1 MGQEVDVVALG
12 VVLAGVSTTA
22 LLARQ
27 RGDDGGLGAV
37 EQVADLAGL
46 QQVRVEH
53 HALVG
58 DRDLGVALA
67 QLADLAE
74 RLVQHGLVAVDP
86 DVVHHHVG
94 QVLAD
99 LRGRLATGR
108 RAQALDLGTHGLV
121 GVAGDLRHADAL
133 DVDRHLPTGPPPEH
147 EEIHEINLRNF
158 YINRNFTN
166 PTKAQGG
173 AEEWTQS
180 FILDAKSGFTQGTV
194 GFGMDVLGLYS
205 VKLDGGKGT
214 GGTQLLPLDHD
225 GRPADNFGRT
235 GVAFKAKLSQTEMK
249 VGEWMPVLPI
259 LRSDDGRSLPQ
270 TFRGGQ
276 ITSKEIDGLTLYGG
290 QFRANSPRDDSSMSD
305 MSMTGKAAFTSD
317 RFNFQGGEYA
327 FNDKRTQIGLWNAEL
342 KDIYSQQYVNLIHS
356 QPLGDWT
363 LGANLGFFYGK
374 DDGSARAGDL
384 DNKTWSGMFSAR
396 YGGNTFYVGL
406 QKLTGDSAWMRVN
419 GTSGG
424 TLANDS
430 YNASYDNAAGALLAS
445 AP

>member
-1 MGQEVDVVALG
+1 MTVFPVPYALPG
-12 VVLAGVSTTA
+12 VIALAI
-22 LLARQ
+22 
-27 RGDDGGLGAV
+27 
-37 EQVADLAGL
+37 AGL
-46 QQVRVEH
+46 PLPASAEEGGFVEG
-53 HALVG
+53 AKVNL
-58 DRDLGVALA
+58 
-67 QLADLAE
+67 
-74 RLVQHGLVAVDP
+74 
-86 DVVHHHVG
+86 
-94 QVLAD
+94 
-99 LRGRLATGR
+99 
-108 RAQALDLGTHGLV
+108 
-121 GVAGDLRHADAL
+121 
-133 DVDRHLPTGPPPEH
+133 
-147 EEIHEINLRNF
+147 NLRNF
-158 YINRNFTN
+158 YINRNFTD
-166 PTKAQGG
+166 PTKAQGK

-235 GVAFKAKLSQTEMK
+235 NVAFKARLSQTEVK

-276 ITSKEIDGLTLYGG
+276 ITSKEIAGLTLYGG

-317 RFNFQGGEYA
+317 RFNFQGGEYL
-327 FNDKRTQIGLWNAEL
+327 FNDKRTQIGVWNAQL
-342 KDIYSQQYVNLIHS
+342 KDIYSQQYLNVLHS

-374 DDGSARAGDL
+374 EDGSARAGDL
-384 DNKTWSGMFSAR
+384 DNKTWYGMFSAK

-430 YNASYDNAAGALLAS
+430 YNASYDNAQERSWQLRHDYNFAAMGIPGLTLMNRYISGDNVHTGTITDGKEWGRESELGYTVQSGTLKDLNVRWRNSTMRRDFNNNEFDENRLIVSYPISLL
-445 AP
+445 

>member
-1 MGQEVDVVALG
+1 MTSSTTQYLFPSLIAIA
-12 VVLAGVSTTA
+12 LAGVA
-22 LLARQ
+22 LP
-27 RGDDGGLGAV
+27 
-37 EQVADLAGL
+37 
-46 QQVRVEH
+46 
-53 HALVG
+53 
-58 DRDLGVALA
+58 ALA
-67 QLADLAE
+67 E
-74 RLVQHGLVAVDP
+74 E
-86 DVVHHHVG
+86 
-94 QVLAD
+94 
-99 LRGRLATGR
+99 
-108 RAQALDLGTHGLV
+108 
-121 GVAGDLRHADAL
+121 AGFVEGAKANL
-133 DVDRHLPTGPPPEH
+133 
-147 EEIHEINLRNF
+147 NLRNF

-166 PTKAQGG
+166 PTKSQGK

-225 GRPADNFGRT
+225 GRPADNFGRAN
-235 GVAFKAKLSQTEMK
+235 VAFKAKLSQTEVK

-305 MSMTGKAAFTSD
+305 MSMTGKAAFKSD
-317 RFNFQGGEYA
+317 RFNFQGVEYA

-342 KDIYSQQYVNLIHS
+342 KDIYSQQYVNLIHT

-374 DDGSARAGDL
+374 DDGSARAGEL
-384 DNKTWSGMFSAR
+384 DNKTWSGLFSAK

-406 QKLTGDSAWMRVN
+406 QKLTGDNAWMRVN

-430 YNASYDNAAGALLAS
+430 YNSSYDNAREKSWQVRHDYNFAALGVPGLTLMNRYISGDNVHTATTS
-445 AP
+445 DGKEWGRESELGYTVQSGTLKNLNVKWRNSTIRRDFSNNEFDENRLIVSYPISLL

>member
-1 MGQEVDVVALG
+1 MTPSTAQYVFPGLIAIALTG
-12 VVLAGVSTTA
+12 MALPATA
-22 LLARQ
+22 EES
-27 RGDDGGLGAV
+27 GFVEGAKV
-37 EQVADLAGL
+37 NL
-46 QQVRVEH
+46 
-53 HALVG
+53 
-58 DRDLGVALA
+58 
-67 QLADLAE
+67 
-74 RLVQHGLVAVDP
+74 
-86 DVVHHHVG
+86 
-94 QVLAD
+94 
-99 LRGRLATGR
+99 
-108 RAQALDLGTHGLV
+108 
-121 GVAGDLRHADAL
+121 
-133 DVDRHLPTGPPPEH
+133 
-147 EEIHEINLRNF
+147 NLRNF

-166 PTKAQGG
+166 PTKAQGK

-225 GRPADNFGRT
+225 GRPADSFGRT
-235 GVAFKAKLSQTEMK
+235 NVAFKAKLSQTEVK

-276 ITSKEIDGLTLYGG
+276 ITSKEINGLTLYGG
-290 QFRANSPRDDSSMSD
+290 QFRQNSPRDDSSMND
-305 MSMTGKAAFTSD
+305 LSMTGKAAFTSD
-317 RFNFQGGEYA
+317 RFNFQGGEYL
-327 FNDKRTQIGLWNAEL
+327 FNEKRTQIGLWNAEL
-342 KDIYSQQYVNLIHS
+342 KDIYSQQYVNLIHT
-356 QPLGDWT
+356 QPIGDWT

-384 DNKTWSGMFSAR
+384 DNKTWSGLLSAR

-430 YNASYDNAAGALLAS
+430 FNSSYDNAREKSWQVRHDYNFVALGIPGLTLMNRYISGENVHTGTVTDGREWGRESELGYTVQSGALKNLNVKWRNS
-445 AP
+445 TMRRDYSNNEFDENRLIVSYPISLL

>member
-1 MGQEVDVVALG
+1 MTHPTAPYALP
-12 VVLAGVSTTA
+12 
-22 LLARQ
+22 
-27 RGDDGGLGAV
+27 GLI
-37 EQVADLAGL
+37 
-46 QQVRVEH
+46 
-53 HALVG
+53 
-58 DRDLGVALA
+58 ALA
-67 QLADLAE
+67 LTGAALPAAAE
-74 RLVQHGLVAVDP
+74 E
-86 DVVHHHVG
+86 
-94 QVLAD
+94 
-99 LRGRLATGR
+99 
-108 RAQALDLGTHGLV
+108 
-121 GVAGDLRHADAL
+121 AGFIEGASANL
-133 DVDRHLPTGPPPEH
+133 
-147 EEIHEINLRNF
+147 NLRNF

-166 PTKAQGG
+166 PTKAQGK
-173 AEEWTQS
+173 AEEWTQN

-235 GVAFKAKLSQTEMK
+235 NVAFKTKLSQTEIK

-276 ITSKEIDGLTLYGG
+276 ITSKEINGLTLYGG

-305 MSMTGKAAFTSD
+305 MSMFGKAALTSD
-317 RFNFQGGEYA
+317 RFNFQGGEYV
-327 FNDKRTQIGLWNAEL
+327 FNEKRTQIGLWNAEL
-342 KDIYSQQYVNLIHS
+342 KDIYSQQYLNLTHS

-374 DDGSARAGDL
+374 DDGSARAGEL

-406 QKLTGDSAWMRVN
+406 QKLTGGSAWMRVN

-430 YNASYDNAAGALLAS
+430 YNSSYDNAQERSWQVRHDYNFAALGIPGLTLMNRYIS
-445 AP
+445 GDNVHTGTITDGKEWGRESELGYTVQSGTLRNLNVRWRNSTMRRDFSNNEFDENRLIISYPISLL

>member
-1 MGQEVDVVALG
+1 MTPSTQYFFPSLIAIA
-12 VVLAGVSTTA
+12 LAGAAQPAMAEEV
-22 LLARQ
+22 
-27 RGDDGGLGAV
+27 GFVEGAKV
-37 EQVADLAGL
+37 NL
-46 QQVRVEH
+46 
-53 HALVG
+53 
-58 DRDLGVALA
+58 
-67 QLADLAE
+67 
-74 RLVQHGLVAVDP
+74 
-86 DVVHHHVG
+86 
-94 QVLAD
+94 
-99 LRGRLATGR
+99 
-108 RAQALDLGTHGLV
+108 
-121 GVAGDLRHADAL
+121 
-133 DVDRHLPTGPPPEH
+133 
-147 EEIHEINLRNF
+147 NLRNF

-166 PTKAQGG
+166 PTKAQGK

-235 GVAFKAKLSQTEMK
+235 NVAFKAKLSQTEVK

-276 ITSKEIDGLTLYGG
+276 ITSKEVDGLTLYGG

-305 MSMTGKAAFTSD
+305 MSMTGKAAFKSD

-327 FNDKRTQIGLWNAEL
+327 FNGKRTQIGLWNAEL
-342 KDIYSQQYVNLIHS
+342 KDIYSQQFINLIHS

-363 LGANLGFFYGK
+363 FGANLGFFYGK
-374 DDGSARAGDL
+374 DDGSARAGEL
-384 DNKTWSGMFSAR
+384 DNKTWSGLFSAK

-430 YNASYDNAAGALLAS
+430 YNASYDNAKEKSWQLRHDYNFAALGVPGLTLMNRYISGDNVHTATTS
-445 AP
+445 DGKEWGRESELGYTVQSGTLKDLNVKWRNSTIRRDFSNNEFDENRLIVSYPISLL

>member
-1 MGQEVDVVALG
+1 MTHPTAPYALPG
-12 VVLAGVSTTA
+12 LIALALT
-22 LLARQ
+22 
-27 RGDDGGLGAV
+27 
-37 EQVADLAGL
+37 
-46 QQVRVEH
+46 
-53 HALVG
+53 
-58 DRDLGVALA
+58 GVALPA
-67 QLADLAE
+67 AAE
-74 RLVQHGLVAVDP
+74 E
-86 DVVHHHVG
+86 
-94 QVLAD
+94 
-99 LRGRLATGR
+99 
-108 RAQALDLGTHGLV
+108 
-121 GVAGDLRHADAL
+121 AGFVEGAKVNL
-133 DVDRHLPTGPPPEH
+133 
-147 EEIHEINLRNF
+147 NLRNF

-166 PTKAQGG
+166 PTKAQGK
-173 AEEWTQS
+173 AEEWTQN

-235 GVAFKAKLSQTEMK
+235 NVAFKAKLSQTEIK

-276 ITSKEIDGLTLYGG
+276 ITSKEINGLTLYGG

-317 RFNFQGGEYA
+317 RFNFQGGEYV
-327 FNDKRTQIGLWNAEL
+327 FNEKRTQIGLWNAEL
-342 KDIYSQQYVNLIHS
+342 KDIYSQQYLNLTHS

-374 DDGSARAGDL
+374 DDGSARAGEL

-396 YGGNTFYVGL
+396 YGGSTFYVGL

-430 YNASYDNAAGALLAS
+430 YNASYDNAQERSWQVRHDYNFAALGIPGLTLMNRYISGDNVHTGTITDGKEWGRESELGYTVQSGALRDLNVRWRNS
-445 AP
+445 TMRRDFSNNEFDENRLIISYPISLL

>member
-1 MGQEVDVVALG
+1 MKP
-12 VVLAGVSTTA
+12 STPPTY
-22 LLARQ
+22 LLPS
-27 RGDDGGLGAV
+27 LM
-37 EQVADLAGL
+37 
-46 QQVRVEH
+46 
-53 HALVG
+53 
-58 DRDLGVALA
+58 ALA
-67 QLADLAE
+67 LSSPALPALAAE
-74 RLVQHGLVAVDP
+74 SGFLED
-86 DVVHHHVG
+86 
-94 QVLAD
+94 
-99 LRGRLATGR
+99 
-108 RAQALDLGTHGLV
+108 AQANLT
-121 GVAGDLRHADAL
+121 
-133 DVDRHLPTGPPPEH
+133 
-147 EEIHEINLRNF
+147 LRNF
-158 YINRNFTN
+158 YFNRNFTN
-166 PTKAQGG
+166 PTKAQGK

-205 VKLDGGKGT
+205 LKLDGGKGT

-225 GRPADNFGRT
+225 GRPADNFGRL
-235 GVAFKAKLSQTEMK
+235 GVAFKARLSQTEVK

-276 ITSKEIDGLTLYGG
+276 ITSKEIAGLTLYGG

-305 MSMTGKAAFTSD
+305 MSMFGKAAFTSD
-317 RFNFQGGEYA
+317 RFNFQGAEYA
-327 FNDKRTQIGLWNAEL
+327 FNDKRTQIALWNAQL
-342 KDIYSQQYVNLIHS
+342 KDIYSQQFVNLIHS

-374 DDGSARAGDL
+374 EDGSARAGDME
-384 DNKTWSGMFSAR
+384 NRTWSGLFSAK

-430 YNASYDNAAGALLAS
+430 YNASYDNAKEKSWQVRHDYNFAALGVPGLTLMNRYISGSNVHTATVS
-445 AP
+445 DGKEWGRESEVAYTVQSGTLKNLNLKWRNSTMRRDFSNNEFDENRLIISYPLSLL